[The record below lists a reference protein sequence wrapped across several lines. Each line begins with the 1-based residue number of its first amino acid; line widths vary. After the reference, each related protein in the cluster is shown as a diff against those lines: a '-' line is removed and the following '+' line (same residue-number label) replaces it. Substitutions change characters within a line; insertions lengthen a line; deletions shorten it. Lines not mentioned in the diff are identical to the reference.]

1 MMRYTMTLLLFFVC
15 VLVDAQKIT
24 LQVTVVDSVV
34 LEKLVAVKKEF
45 NTKNNCVNYVQQLVL
60 SLKTRGY
67 ITANVDTIIQKDSL
81 IFASIY
87 VGKKYDWQ
95 NLQLP
100 NELTNISIQTK
111 NIEQLP
117 TEILNYYQN
126 NGYPFVKVYFDSVHI
141 DEKNRI
147 NASLKV
153 DKGFLYELDSIR
165 IWGDANVNHNFLL
178 HYLNFYKTKFFNTE
192 KLALIDD
199 RLNKLPY
206 VSSYKKSDVLMLNNG
221 YVINLYLQSKKIN
234 RFDGIIGFL
243 PNNNQ
248 TNGKLLFTLDANLNL
263 YNAFANGENI
273 AISWQQIQ
281 PQSPRI
287 NIGFLQPYIFNSN
300 AQLNFNFSLYKRDSA
315 YLNIAS
321 SIGAEYELSTNS
333 KFSINIGSNSSQII
347 QPDTLQIITT
357 KKLPQVLDYGITN
370 LSLNYTFSNAT
381 GLKLNKQNG
390 WDLSVVASFGE
401 KKIKPNNTITSL
413 KTGGFNYNSLYDTL
427 QANSYQIKGK
437 VYAAKYFPV
446 NKQSI
451 LKLAANYG
459 FIQTKNYL
467 QNELFQI
474 GGFKLLRGF
483 DEENIFTNEYVV
495 TSAEYRYLISPGSY
509 FFIFSDGGFTKNK
522 ILKKNYSYIG
532 AGLGLALEIKQG
544 ILNIVFANGKRNDLP
559 FNLRE
564 TKIHIGIVSNL

>member
-1 MMRYTMTLLLFFVC
+1 MMRYTITLLLFFVC
-15 VLVDAQKIT
+15 VLVDAQKTT
-24 LQVTVVDSVV
+24 LQVMVVDSLV

-45 NTKNNCVNYVQQLVL
+45 NTKDNCVDYVQQLVF

-100 NELTNISIQTK
+100 NELNNISIQTK

-321 SIGAEYELSTNS
+321 SVGAEYELSSNS

-357 KKLPQVLDYGITN
+357 KKLPQVLDYSITN
-370 LSLNYTFSNAT
+370 LSLNYTFSNAA
-381 GLKLNKQNG
+381 GLKLNKKNG

-495 TSAEYRYLISPGSY
+495 TSAEYRYLISPSSY

-522 ILKKNYSYIG
+522 ILKKDYSYIG